1 MSEEK
6 QQLDSE
12 FIEIDGDVSSIVG
25 QVMYKRLFGKK
36 LGFTS
41 IKHETGKEISLVLY
55 DTDLIK
61 KVKIG
66 YTIRAIGKREWNR
79 EIPSLN
85 PTKIEIL
92 QTCSFLDM
100 CYDTLRVHKIEKI
113 DELKAL
119 CKRWKNKGSCDIENC
134 RFRHFNNKDEDKKFE
149 RLKVRQKEMYEE
161 SHEGDPIDE
170 DSKMPKAA
178 RNLLYA
184 RWLVDKFGLEYLKT
198 GEIIDVA
205 GGKGLVSFYLT
216 HEFGLKC
223 VVVDPRGTTL
233 PKRFRLKLEHKEMVI
248 EERRSM
254 FTVDFDEKLLKSAVL
269 VFGMHPDEATEPIVD
284 VAMKW
289 NKNFAVVPCC
299 VFPTLFKER
308 RLKNGDP
315 VVLYHDFLTY
325 LKEKIGDGV
334 EMDHL
339 KMEGK
344 NKVLFRITSQKQ

>member
-6 QQLDSE
+6 REIDSE
-12 FIEIDGDVSSIVG
+12 FIQVDGDVTSIIG
-25 QVMYKRLFGKK
+25 QVMYKRIFGKK
-36 LGFTS
+36 LGFAS
-41 IKHETGKEISLVLY
+41 IKHENGTEISLVLY

-61 KVKIG
+61 KINIG
-66 YTIRAIGKREWNR
+66 YTIKAIGKREWTR

-92 QTCSFLDM
+92 KTCTYQTM
-100 CYDTLRVHKIEKI
+100 CYDSLRVHKIEKI

-119 CKRWKNKGSCDIENC
+119 CKRWKTKGVCDIENC
-134 RFRHFNNKDEDKKFE
+134 IFRHFHNKGEEEKFE
-149 RLKVRQKEMYEE
+149 RLKIRQKEMWKE

-184 RWLVDKFGLEYLKT
+184 RWLVDKFGLEYLKS

-216 HEFGLKC
+216 TEFGLKC

-233 PKRFRLKLEHKEMVI
+233 PKRFRLQLQAKGLEI

-299 VFPTLFKER
+299 VFPTLFKDR
-308 RLKNGDP
+308 KLKNGDG
-315 VVLYHDFLTY
+315 VVLYHEFLTY

-339 KMEGK
+339 KIEGK
-344 NKVLFRITSQKQ
+344 NKVLFRVTNQGF